1 MYRDQ
6 YIEPS
11 LVGGNPFQIRVNQ
24 FPPDIMFIYKEV
36 EKYNDIKPKTST
48 NPVLTNATI
57 IQIQGV
63 QTCREQETTWRHIL
77 GRIKAIE
84 KQVIMGIIIERIKR
98 C

>member
-36 EKYNDIKPKTST
+36 ENL
-48 NPVLTNATI
+48 V
-57 IQIQGV
+57 
-63 QTCREQETTWRHIL
+63 HI
-77 GRIKAIE
+77 
-84 KQVIMGIIIERIKR
+84 
-98 C
+98 